1 MIRVFQGHYSPLNT
15 NIGAFDA
22 RSLSSNVSGV
32 NNGANDMARRGRG
45 GWGRNKKRG
54 RAFFLFSDLK
64 IEELICPTVN
74 TFLRI
79 L

>member
-32 NNGANDMARRGRG
+32 NNGAVRANYMARK
-45 GWGRNKKRG
+45 GWGGAIKKG
-54 RAFFLFSDLK
+54 GLFINCMTLK
-64 IEELICPTVN
+64 MGEIICPIVN
-74 TFLRI
+74 TCLRI